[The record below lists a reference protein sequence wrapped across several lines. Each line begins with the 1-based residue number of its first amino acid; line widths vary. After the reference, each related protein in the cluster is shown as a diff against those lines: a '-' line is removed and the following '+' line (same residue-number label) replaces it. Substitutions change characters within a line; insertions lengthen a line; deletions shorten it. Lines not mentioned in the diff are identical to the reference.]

1 MAGSVLDLALFLS
14 SFSVLV
20 AFLGSCPLLLF
31 SFFFFSLFGAQAR
44 SHCWA
49 PRNKQSSAAACISD
63 GGGMGSRY
71 RLARR
76 PKLTDRIWI
85 SAGWACRARH
95 CAAAAWKTTAMGV
108 AWSKFSFLAPPWLR
122 LFVLLGVLLLG
133 RDVDFTWQITH
144 QKYLMTNKDFKSLQL
159 RIKSFVYALFF
170 SLQLGK

>member
-1 MAGSVLDLALFLS
+1 MVLALFFFL
-14 SFSVLV
+14 SFSSVSSGHGLDPTAGHHVKNGAMLQCVFQGV
-20 AFLGSCPLLLF
+20 A
-31 SFFFFSLFGAQAR
+31 
-44 SHCWA
+44 
-49 PRNKQSSAAACISD
+49 
-63 GGGMGSRY
+63 GMGSRY

-133 RDVDFTWQITH
+133 RDVDFTWRITH
-144 QKYLMTNKDFKSLQL
+144 QKYLMANKDFKSLQL
-159 RIKSFVYALFF
+159 RIESFVYALFF